1 MAHLSGPVRVEKLA
15 TVLEFII
22 MNIRTRFAP
31 SPTGYLHVGGLRTA
45 LFSYL
50 YARKHGGQFLLR
62 IEDTDQGR
70 FVEDAVVN
78 LLTSLKWAGIVP
90 DEGVM
95 LNEEGCVTQKGEK
108 GPYIQSERLTLYQS
122 YIQELIER
130 GHAYY
135 CFCNKERLEELRKI
149 QETNKLPT
157 GYDGHCRT
165 LSADDVA
172 AKKAEGLPSVVRM
185 KMPKEGTT
193 VFDDMVRG
201 RVEFQNHLVDD
212 QVLIKSDGFP
222 TYHFAV
228 VVDDHLMEITH
239 VIRGEEWIS
248 STPKHI
254 ILYQMFGWEAPR
266 FAHLSLLV
274 NEQKQKLSKR
284 HGDVAVLDF
293 AKNGF
298 LPEALLN
305 FVAFL
310 GWNPGDEREIF
321 TLAQLEQEFSIEKIS
336 KAAAVFNREK
346 LDWYNQQHMKLLDNT
361 ELLHRALP
369 YLLTSGLV
377 KEAELTPDYTTWLEK
392 AVGLEKERLIT
403 LKEAPEHLSF
413 LLVPTVAYEKELLV
427 WKKSTPEDAREKL
440 LEIKEK
446 LGQISD
452 ASWNKS
458 AIEEIIIAWIKEKGY
473 GVGDVLWPTRVALS
487 GQRNSPGPFDI
498 MDVLGKEKTMER
510 LEKAADLLP

>member
-1 MAHLSGPVRVEKLA
+1 MV
-15 TVLEFII
+15 
-22 MNIRTRFAP
+22 RTRFAP

-50 YARKHGGQFLLR
+50 FARKHGGQFLLR
-62 IEDTDQGR
+62 IEDTDR
-70 FVEDAVVN
+70 ERYVEDAISN
-78 LLTSLKWAGIVP
+78 LLVSLKWAGIVP
-90 DEGVM
+90 DEGVV
-95 LNEEGCVTQKGEK
+95 LDESGNVTQKGDK
-108 GPYIQSERLTLYQS
+108 GPYIQSERLETYQT
-122 YIQELIER
+122 YIQQLLEK

-157 GYDGHCRT
+157 GYDGHCRALT
-165 LSADDVA
+165 ADDVA
-172 AKKAEGLPSVVRM
+172 AKKAEGGTFVIRM

-201 RVEFQNHLVDD
+201 RVEFQNSLVDD

-254 ILYQMFGWEAPR
+254 MLYQMFGWEAPR

-293 AKNGF
+293 SKNGF
-298 LPEALLN
+298 LPEALVN

-310 GWNPGDEREIF
+310 GWNPGDERELF
-321 TLAQLEQEFSIEKIS
+321 TLAELEQDFSIEKIS

-346 LDWYNQQHMKLLDNT
+346 LDWYNQQHIKLLSNAGLTD
-361 ELLHRALP
+361 RVLP
-369 YLLTSGLV
+369 YLVESGLV
-377 KEAELTPDYTTWLEK
+377 KEAELTPEYRLWVENV
-392 AVGLEKERLIT
+392 VGLEKERLVT

-413 LLVPTVAYEKELLV
+413 MFAPTLQFEKELLV
-427 WKKSTPEDAREKL
+427 WKKSTAEDAKAKL
-440 LEIKEK
+440 AEMKEQ
-446 LGQISD
+446 LAAISD
-452 ASWNKS
+452 EKWNKV
-458 AIEEIIIAWIKEKGY
+458 ALEEVIIAWIKEKGY

-487 GQRNSPGPFDI
+487 GQRNSPGPFEI
-498 MDVLGKEKTMER
+498 MEALGKAKTLVRIESAI
-510 LEKAADLLP
+510 LLLP